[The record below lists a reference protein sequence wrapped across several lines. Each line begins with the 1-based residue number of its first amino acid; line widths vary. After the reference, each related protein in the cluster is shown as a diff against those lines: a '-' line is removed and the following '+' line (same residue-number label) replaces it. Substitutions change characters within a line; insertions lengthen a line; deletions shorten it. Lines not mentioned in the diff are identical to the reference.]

1 LPLLLPWRRSPC
13 FCCAVSVPAY
23 AGTRQD
29 LPVSPGKALDAV
41 ISSKVR
47 QLVVLKRDLE
57 RFNCGAPADEPSL
70 EDCRQ

>member
-1 LPLLLPWRRSPC
+1 
-13 FCCAVSVPAY
+13 VPAY

-57 RFNCGAPADEPSL
+57 RFNCEAL
-70 EDCRQ
+70 ELRGSRRRAKP